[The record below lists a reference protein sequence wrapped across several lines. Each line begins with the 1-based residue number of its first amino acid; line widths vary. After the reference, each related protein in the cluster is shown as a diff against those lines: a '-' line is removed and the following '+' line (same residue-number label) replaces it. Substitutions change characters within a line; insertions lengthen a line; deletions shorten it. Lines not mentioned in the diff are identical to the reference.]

1 MKVTA
6 VVLQYYPERIQNIP
20 RIISDLKNSSR
31 PPNKIIVFNNNPEVK
46 IEDYIKDE
54 DVVCVRTTHDFGT
67 RSKYEGALLDFADY
81 YLLIDDDITVSKKT
95 IEHLIS
101 VIPDSDKP
109 FCTAQQGMI
118 MNGKLLHDR
127 ITITDSEIKK
137 PTATE
142 TLIGSF
148 IFCSFSAIVKML
160 SYEQECRKM
169 IKSHGLM
176 DILGDDLL
184 MGFANAPIV
193 IYPAK
198 EDEKIIDL
206 PDGGQC
212 ANLYFPQGVMT
223 AQRDKIAPLI
233 KDFIDKKNGR

>member
-31 PPNKIIVFNNNPEVK
+31 PPDRIIVFNNNPEIRNTDHLK
-46 IEDYIKDE
+46 EDGVVYVDSSFGFLGRAKYIA
-54 DVVCVRTTHDFGT
+54 C
-67 RSKYEGALLDFADY
+67 LLDFADY
-81 YLLIDDDITVSKKT
+81 YVLIDDDISVSKNT
-95 IEHLIS
+95 LSHLLSIAEKS
-101 VIPDSDKP
+101 NRP

-127 ITITDSEIKK
+127 ITVTDSEIIV
-137 PTATE
+137 PTPTE

-148 IFCSFSAIVKML
+148 VFCSFDAIVKML
-160 SYEQECRKM
+160 SEEQRCRK
-169 IKSHGLM
+169 IVRSHKLI
-176 DILGDDLL
+176 DIFGDDLL

-212 ANLYFPQGVMT
+212 ANLYFREGQMT
-223 AQRDKIAPLI
+223 DQRDKIAELM
-233 KDFIDKKNGR
+233 KEMFNK

>member
-1 MKVTA
+1 MNKIRVVA
-6 VVLQYYPERIQNIP
+6 VILQYYSERIQNIP

-31 PPNKIIVFNNNPEVK
+31 PPDRIIVFNNNPEVK
-46 IEDYIKDE
+46 IEDYIQDK
-54 DVVCVRTTHDFGT
+54 DVVCVKTTHGFGT
-67 RSKYEGALLDFADY
+67 RSKYEGCLLDFADY

-101 VIPDSDKP
+101 IIPNDGKL

-118 MNGKLLHDR
+118 MDGKLLHER
-127 ITITDSEIKK
+127 ITITDSQIIE
-137 PTATE
+137 PTPTE

-148 IFCSFSAIVKML
+148 IFCSFDAVVKML
-160 SYEQECRKM
+160 SEERRCRE
-169 IKSHGLM
+169 IVRSHGL
-176 DILGDDLL
+176 DDLLGDDLL

-212 ANLYFPQGVMT
+212 ANLYFREGQMT
-223 AQRDKIAPLI
+223 DQRDKIAELM
-233 KDFIDKKNGR
+233 KEMFNK